1 MKKVCGL
8 KVERIMIST
17 LLFGVWGGA
26 VETGFQLMDIRNE
39 KKKDQDMKDYQ
50 DMKELRAAYDEGFRD
65 GVDYANETMKQFDDM
80 SEFEKKMREIKNRKY
95 YEG

>member
-8 KVERIMIST
+8 KVERIMLST

-39 KKKDQDMKDYQ
+39 KKKDQDMK
-50 DMKELRAAYDEGFRD
+50 ELREAYNEGFRD
-65 GVDYANETMKQFDDM
+65 GVDYVNETMKQFDDM

>member
-39 KKKDQDMKDYQ
+39 KKKDQ